1 MAIPL
6 RAFSLLAL
14 VLAIALN
21 ARAEVAF
28 PEPGGF
34 MDAVYDQDFPAN
46 LEAARNGD
54 ARAQALVGAAYA
66 IGVKRQDVPVDG
78 RKAAKWIKKA
88 AAQDLAEGLYW
99 LAGMYA
105 AGYTVEKSPEKWLEL
120 TAEAGEQGFPKAQS
134 ELWLT
139 FRDGD
144 ERNNIEP
151 DDEKY
156 LYWLRKYAQS
166 GATIA
171 MRELAGVYLQGK
183 LVAKDEKR
191 AFQLVQ
197 KAAEKDDLIAQGY
210 LGDYYA
216 KGIGT
221 EKDLVKA
228 YMMYDLGGTG
238 DIEKK
243 EALAEK
249 MTDEQVQE
257 AIARSRRWQE
267 EHNSVRPSYYGL
279 KRQPDGSY
287 R

>member
-1 MAIPL
+1 MTSPL
-6 RAFSLLAL
+6 RVFCLLAL

-28 PEPGGF
+28 PEPGAF
-34 MDAVYDQDFPAN
+34 MDALYDQDFQAN

-54 ARAQALVGAAYA
+54 ARAQVLVGAAYT
-66 IGVKRQDVPVDG
+66 IGIEWQDVPIDFP
-78 RKAAKWIKKA
+78 KAAKWIKKA

-120 TAEAGEQGFPKAQS
+120 TAEAGEQGFPKAQQ
-134 ELWLT
+134 ELFYA

-156 LYWLRKYAQS
+156 LYWLKKYAQS
-166 GATIA
+166 GASDG
-171 MRELAGVYLQGK
+171 MSELAGKYEHGHI
-183 LVAKDEKR
+183 VAKDEKK
-191 AFQLVQ
+191 AFQLMK
-197 KAAEKDDLIAQGY
+197 KAAEMDDLTAQGW

-216 KGIGT
+216 QGIGT